1 MRAFCKDFRRCNLN
15 PRRRLT
21 FKRHDASG
29 NTQRF
34 GTYLFTYNAAG
45 RASVGTRTRLPRP
58 DWQDDPG
65 RGGMRRS
72 ATPAL
77 VRLLK
82 QACGRFS
89 DGEQKARL
97 LLA

>member
-1 MRAFCKDFRRCNLN
+1 MRHEACHAPISIEKGMD
-15 PRRRLT
+15 PQ
-21 FKRHDASG
+21 DAVV
-29 NTQRF
+29 
-34 GTYLFTYNAAG
+34 AG
-45 RASVGTRTRLPRP
+45 GHADDLLMTRLPRP

-77 VRLLK
+77 DRLLK